1 MLRELLL
8 DSEQIE
14 DFLKKIFSHMK
25 EVEPQD
31 LPSLVYQLV
40 LLASR
45 GHKRVIINGIMS
57 FFSKLQK
64 SELQEAGQN
73 GSKNGKLSYSVL
85 GFKVY
90 HPHHL
95 TSMDHFYRDG
105 CVFEYEASTNR
116 FMISTSRR
124 T

>member
-40 LLASR
+40 LLASP
-45 GHKRVIINGIMS
+45 GHKRAIINGNMS
-57 FFSKLQK
+57 FFSRLQT
-64 SELQEAGQN
+64 SQLQEPAQN
-73 GSKNGKLSYSVL
+73 GSKSGRLPHPAGAKFHFDESYL
-85 GFKVY
+85 Q
-90 HPHHL
+90 
-95 TSMDHFYRDG
+95 R
-105 CVFEYEASTNR
+105 C
-116 FMISTSRR
+116 SRC
-124 T
+124 

>member
-45 GHKRVIINGIMS
+45 GHKRAIINGIMS
-57 FFSKLQK
+57 FFSKLQT
-64 SELQEAGQN
+64 SQLQEPAQN
-73 GSKNGKLSYSVL
+73 GSNSGKLPYPAGAKFHFDESYL
-85 GFKVY
+85 Q
-90 HPHHL
+90 
-95 TSMDHFYRDG
+95 R
-105 CVFEYEASTNR
+105 C
-116 FMISTSRR
+116 SRC
-124 T
+124 